1 MDILGLVQSAIIVA
15 VVFTPLALNAF
26 HRYHMAEAAEETG
39 CFGYAVLLA
48 VGAAIT
54 ALWTP
59 VLEEQCLLYRN
70 HQTRTVCPE
79 FYEPSLFGPSLG
91 SWCALNLIGQLTHAS
106 SPTYVPATIETGK
119 EAGCHN
125 RFGMSMFNTT
135 GLISVP
141 AALYSPSGF
150 GLQSDRRID
159 LTAEL
164 ISLVV
169 SFLIVPRL
177 PKESPKHGEK
187 QSA

>member
-1 MDILGLVQSAIIVA
+1 MDILGIAQSAVIIA

-26 HRYHMAEAAEETG
+26 HRYHMAEAGEKTG
-39 CFGYAVLLA
+39 GLGYFVLLA
-48 VGAAIT
+48 VGAVIT

-70 HQTRTVCPE
+70 HLTRTICPD
-79 FYEPSLFGPSLG
+79 FYDPSLFGPSLG
-91 SWCALNLIGQLTHAS
+91 SWCALNLVGQLTQPSA
-106 SPTYVPATIETGK
+106 PKYVPATVEAGK
-119 EAGCHN
+119 EADCHN

-159 LTAEL
+159 LTAEV
-164 ISLVV
+164 ISLLV

-177 PKESPKHGEK
+177 PKESVNHGK
-187 QSA
+187 KT